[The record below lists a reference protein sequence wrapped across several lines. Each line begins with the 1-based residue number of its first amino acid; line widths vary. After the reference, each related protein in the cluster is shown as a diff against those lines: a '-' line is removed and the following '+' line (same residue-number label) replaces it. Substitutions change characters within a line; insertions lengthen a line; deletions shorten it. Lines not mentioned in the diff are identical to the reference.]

1 MDFHPEKIWS
11 MMSLPGKGAI
21 IFMGILSIYMLYVV
35 IERFLVYSAASR
47 QSISYVLSLREHL
60 AKRRVDDALKA
71 AQLHNKSPVAKV
83 VEAGLKAL
91 KQGREAL
98 TNDGPED
105 VGHFDIV
112 DSVNRAVDRV
122 KERETSNLRKGLGG
136 LASVAS
142 ATPFIGLFG
151 TVVGIINA
159 FGLLKNGGSIDTVG
173 PAIAEALY
181 ATAGGLMVAIPAA
194 MFFNYYTTR
203 VENMVVD
210 MNDVSSEFIDFVLKE
225 GRA

>member
-1 MDFHPEKIWS
+1 MEFNVEKIWNT
-11 MMSLPGKGAI
+11 MSIPVKGTI
-21 IFMGILSIYMLYVV
+21 IFMIALSVFLLYVV
-35 IERFLVYSAASR
+35 IERIVTYFTASS
-47 QSISYVLSLREHL
+47 QSVRFVLGLREHL

-71 AQLHNKSPVAKV
+71 AQIHSKSPVAKV
-83 VEAGLKAL
+83 VEAGLRAL

-98 TNDGPED
+98 TTDGPDD

-112 DSVNRAVDRV
+112 DSVNRAIDRV
-122 KERETSNLRKGLGG
+122 KERETSKLRKGLGG
-136 LASVAS
+136 LGSVAS
-142 ATPFIGLFG
+142 ASPFIGLFG
-151 TVVGIINA
+151 TVFGIINA

-181 ATAGGLMVAIPAA
+181 STAFGLGVAIPAA
-194 MFFNYYTTR
+194 MFFNYFTTR

-210 MNDVSSEFIDFVLKE
+210 MNDVASEFIDFVLKE